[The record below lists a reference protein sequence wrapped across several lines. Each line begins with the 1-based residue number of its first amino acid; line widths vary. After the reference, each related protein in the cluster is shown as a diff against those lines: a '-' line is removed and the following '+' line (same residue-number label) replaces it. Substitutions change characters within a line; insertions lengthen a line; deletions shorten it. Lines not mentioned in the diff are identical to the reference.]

1 MIDSISKTSSLIP
14 SGMTDNVSESTSSAS
29 LGGITSPF
37 AVQPNQGLSAQNATP
52 GMATGMSFADMV
64 GGMMNDAAQSLKTA
78 ESNSIGGMLG
88 KVSTREV
95 VDSVMSAQ
103 KSLQTAIALRDK
115 IVTAFLDVTKMQ
127 I

>member
-1 MIDSISKTSSLIP
+1 MIDSISKIGSLVP
-14 SGMTDNVSESTSSAS
+14 SGMTEGTDATSTAS
-29 LGGITSPF
+29 LGGTHSLF
-37 AVQPNQGLSAQNATP
+37 STQTGVAAQNATP
-52 GMATGMSFADMV
+52 GTATGMSFSDVV
-64 GGMMNDAAQSLKTA
+64 GGVMNDAMQNLKTA
-78 ESNSIGGMLG
+78 ESNSLDGMLG

-115 IVTAFLDVTKMQ
+115 LVSAFLDITKMQ